1 MGGQY
6 IPPWSTA
13 RDPYEFNNF
22 VVLSRGVVNKNT
34 NNNNGLDGTIITM
47 LDLHGR
53 FKTVGTSC
61 THACCMSR
69 TGMRVT
75 NGISGGRIGY
85 RRIYFYSY
93 DTRESIK
100 QCRIASEKKSRAETI
115 SEKDAWAESMPSRKG
130 RTRQNALALKV
141 QRALGIDYG
150 RRHIGV
156 AVSTMGL
163 APRPLTYIRGGGL
176 LEIMRMSE
184 DVVNVAVEERACDDI
199 LIVFLIFIVSMYSIL
214 IRIKRKSLYV
224 LQNVML

>member
-1 MGGQY
+1 
-6 IPPWSTA
+6 
-13 RDPYEFNNF
+13 
-22 VVLSRGVVNKNT
+22 
-34 NNNNGLDGTIITM
+34 
-47 LDLHGR
+47 
-53 FKTVGTSC
+53 
-61 THACCMSR
+61 
-69 TGMRVT
+69 MRVT

-184 DVVNVAVEERACDDI
+184 DVVNVAVEEQCDA
-199 LIVFLIFIVSMYSIL
+199 IVVGIPVTMDG
-214 IRIKRKSLYV
+214 SLYNRRTDSQQGRRCRNFA
-224 LQNVML
+224 QNVVALSKKHGIVVFAVDENGTSQEAGALLEQHGGGSWRRPVEKGKKDSVAAALILSIFFSDPGSALSIR